1 MLTLKCGSETAIV
14 ALHEIY
20 GVNRHMLDVC
30 GDYHARGYDVYCPNL
45 LDKDVPFSYD
55 EHEAAY
61 ASFMANAGFG
71 VASSVCSL
79 VDSIRLSYVRIF
91 LVGYSVGATVAWLS
105 AGTAPC
111 DGIVCHYGTRI
122 RNYADSR
129 PLCPA
134 LLLNARRDTAFPE
147 DAAVALSGAPGI
159 TVETLEGWHGF
170 CDRHAA
176 SYNPVSAESA
186 RRLAGAFITGLS

>member
-1 MLTLKCGSETAIV
+1 MLTYKSGSDTAII

-30 GDYHARGYDVYCPNL
+30 EDYHARGYDVYCPNL
-45 LDKDVPFSYD
+45 LIRESPFSYD

-79 VDSIRLSYVRIF
+79 VASIRSSYARIF
-91 LVGYSVGATVAWLS
+91 LVGYSVGATVAWLV
-105 AGTAPC
+105 AGTASC
-111 DGIVCHYGTRI
+111 NGIVCHYGTRI
-122 RNYADSR
+122 RDYADSR

-134 LLLNARRDTAFPE
+134 LLLNARGDKSFPE
-147 DAAVALSGAPGI
+147 DVAMALSGAPGI
-159 TVETLEGWHGF
+159 TVETLEGGHGF

-176 SYNPVSAESA
+176 TYNPVSAESA
-186 RRLAGAFITGLS
+186 RRLAGAFIEGLS